1 MLCHILCFLSPYQGK
16 VVEFQLD
23 HVFNMGSKQEDV
35 FREMRDLI
43 VSVIDGFNICIFA
56 YGQVPA
62 QTFAPLKTVSL
73 RIS

>member
-1 MLCHILCFLSPYQGK
+1 
-16 VVEFQLD
+16 
-23 HVFNMGSKQEDV
+23 MGSKQEDV

-62 QTFAPLKTVSL
+62 QTFVLF
-73 RIS
+73 